1 MNAALVV
8 FCKEVLEN
16 LRDRRTVMN
25 ALLLGPLLGP
35 LLFVG
40 LTSMLITRELDRG
53 EKPIEVSIV
62 GVETRPTWC
71 SSSGRTA

>member
-25 ALLLGPLLGP
+25 ALQLGPLLGP

-40 LTSMLITRELDRG
+40 LTSMLITRELERC
-53 EKPIEVSIV
+53 EKPI
-62 GVETRPTWC
+62 
-71 SSSGRTA
+71 